1 MPEKLLKSRAKALE
15 ESFFARQ
22 NEELLEKLRER
33 DRRAQHK
40 KALAEASGISDDAV
54 LDRLIE
60 LELCSETVAAAALVP
75 LVEVAWADGEVQ
87 DEEREAILKAAG
99 ESGISAGS
107 TSHKLLENWLDEMP
121 GPELMDVWNDYIAAL
136 VAELDDAAR
145 AKLEK
150 ELLGRAVAVAEAAG
164 GFLGLGKISTAEE
177 RVLKQ
182 LERAFR

>member
-33 DRRAQHK
+33 DRQEQHK
-40 KALAEASGISDDAV
+40 KALAAVSGIENEAV

-87 DEEREAILKAAG
+87 DKEREAILKAAS
-99 ESGISAGS
+99 ESGIEDGS
-107 TSHKLLENWLDEMP
+107 TSYQLLQNWLEQMP
-121 GPELMDVWNDYIAAL
+121 EAVLMEVWHDYIGAL
-136 VAELDDAAR
+136 CAELDEAAR
-145 AKLEK
+145 DNLKK

-164 GFLGLGKISTAEE
+164 GFLGLGKISAGEE

-182 LERAFR
+182 LERAFS